1 MPPPGGNSDTLAGM
15 GLWPRNTTMA
25 SRLVKLA
32 RDTASRLGF
41 GREWWLLAVAAL
53 VGLFMGVAAL
63 AFIEPIKALEH
74 LAETKGEAYP
84 KLLLP
89 LLVLI
94 PVIGALLTGILNHFL
109 PTDFHGHGVSSVIFS
124 VARRRSRL
132 RLRLLARQWI
142 GSTLTIGSGGSA
154 GPEGPIVTIGAAV
167 GSNVARLLRLDT
179 KSGTTLL
186 GCGAAAGLASVFNA
200 PIAGIFFVLEVL
212 LRDFSLRTFTP
223 IVISAVMA
231 AATTQSI
238 LGSNQPLF
246 GVGPDFIRDD
256 GMAFTIGMTP
266 YFLALGIACGLIAVC
281 FTRSLQYSD
290 RCFARLPVPPLFRP
304 ACGAAV
310 LGLLGLAYML
320 FFGRDVPATASDPIP
335 PFFGNGYLL
344 IGRLIDGDFYDPS
357 QGSLLAGG
365 WFVMLMLLLVWVALK
380 IVATSLTLGSGGTG
394 GLFAPSLVIG
404 AIVGSMCGVLV
415 VETGWYPDAN
425 PAHFALVGMAAMVA
439 ATTHAPMTGVM
450 LVYEITQT
458 YMLIVPLMLCAVLS
472 IIVGRLLARRSIY
485 AAELASAGVHFG
497 GSSDLTLLRQL
508 TVRDI
513 PLIPPVTVRPQDGG
527 QRLLELSERFAV
539 SDFVVVD
546 DDDIYLGMVTAED
559 LQAAL
564 VFREAIPLLQVE
576 EIERT
581 DLPCVVLDDTLDI
594 ALDRFSGNEAAS
606 LPVLSSSDGG
616 RVIGLLT
623 RTRLMREYQTALED
637 S

>member
-1 MPPPGGNSDTLAGM
+1 
-15 GLWPRNTTMA
+15 MA
-25 SRLVKLA
+25 SRLWKLA
-32 RDTASRLGF
+32 LETATRLGF

-53 VGLFMGVAAL
+53 LGLFMGVAAL

-74 LAETKGEAYP
+74 LAETKGEEFSGF
-84 KLLLP
+84 LLP
-89 LLVLI
+89 LLIVV
-94 PVIGALLTGILNHFL
+94 PVIGALLTGLLNHLL
-109 PTDFHGHGVSSVIFS
+109 PTEFNGHGVSSVIFS
-124 VARRRSRL
+124 VARRKSRI
-132 RLRLLARQWI
+132 RLRLLVRQWV

-223 IVISAVMA
+223 IVVAAVLA
-231 AATTQSI
+231 AATTQTI
-238 LGSNQPLF
+238 LGSNEPLF
-246 GVGPDFIRDD
+246 GVGPDFLGSD

-266 YFLALGIACGLIAVC
+266 YFVVLGIACGLSAVF
-281 FTRSLQYSD
+281 FTRALQFSD
-290 RCFARLPVPPLFRP
+290 RWFARLPVPPMLRP
-304 ACGAAV
+304 AAGALM
-310 LGLLGLAYML
+310 LGVFGVGYMVLLG
-320 FFGRDVPATASDPIP
+320 GDIPSNATDSVP
-335 PFFGNGYLL
+335 PFFGNGYLV
-344 IGRLIDGDFYDPS
+344 IGRLLDRDFYDPT

-365 WFVMLMLLLVWVALK
+365 WFVMLMILLIWVVLK
-380 IVATSLTLGSGGTG
+380 IIATSLTLGSGGTG
-394 GLFAPSLVIG
+394 GLFAPSLVVG
-404 AIVGSMCGVLV
+404 AIVGSMCGIVV
-415 VETGWYPDAN
+415 VETGWYPEAN

-472 IIVGRLLARRSIY
+472 IIVGRLLARQSVY
-485 AAELASAGVHFG
+485 AAELAAAGVHFG
-497 GSSDLTLLRQL
+497 SSADLTLLRQL

-513 PLIPPVTVRPQDGG
+513 PLMPPVTVRPWDGG

-546 DDDIYLGMVTAED
+546 DDDLYLGMVTAED

-581 DLPCVVLDDTLDI
+581 DLPCVVLDDTLDV
-594 ALDRFSGNEAAS
+594 ALDRFSGHEAAS
-606 LPVLSSSDGG
+606 LPVLTSTEGG

-623 RTRLMREYQTALED
+623 RTRLMREYQSALED